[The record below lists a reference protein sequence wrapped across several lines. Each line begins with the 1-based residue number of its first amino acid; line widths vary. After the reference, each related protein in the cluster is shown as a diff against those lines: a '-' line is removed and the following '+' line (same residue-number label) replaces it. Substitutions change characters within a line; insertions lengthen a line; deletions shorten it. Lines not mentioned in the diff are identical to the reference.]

1 MDELW
6 IKPNQFKC
14 TLSLWAAFA
23 CVNATLVPVC
33 GCLFLSSFTLV
44 VHGRADG
51 GPLIVSSF
59 QPCVLVGFLD
69 KCLYFILCSGLWDV
83 SDREE
88 EAAPIS

>member
-1 MDELW
+1 MCECHAGPCLW
-6 IKPNQFKC
+6 VFV
-14 TLSLWAAFA
+14 S
-23 CVNATLVPVC
+23 
-33 GCLFLSSFTLV
+33 FLLHSFV